1 MAKLTAEE
9 IPQPDCAP
17 GAPHPRE
24 TPVLLGQDSAQDA
37 FLAAYNGARMHHAWL
52 ITGPR
57 GVGKATLAWRIAKFL
72 LSQPES
78 DDGQDSMFVA
88 TPAPT
93 TLDCD
98 ENHPAVRR
106 ALSLGEPR
114 LFLCR
119 RPWDEKAK
127 RLKKEIT
134 VDEVRKLKSF
144 FALSAADGGWRV
156 AIVDDVDQMN
166 TSAANALLKVLEEP
180 PEKTILLLVSHQ
192 PARLLP
198 TIRSR
203 CRDLRCSAL
212 SAETQNA
219 ALMQAD
225 PNNSADAA
233 TTELS
238 GGSVGAALRLVQA
251 DGAQRYAALVAL
263 ANTAP
268 GMDRAAAITIAE
280 KCAGAANAETYD
292 ITVILID
299 LLLTRLARYGATQP
313 TQWIEAAPAEARTLA
328 KLAPNA
334 HAARKWANLAQDLS
348 ARVGHARAVNLD
360 PSGVILDMLLKLDE
374 AARP

>member
-1 MAKLTAEE
+1 MATLSADE
-9 IPQPDCAP
+9 IPEPDRAS
-17 GAPHPRE
+17 GAPHPRD
-24 TPVLLGQDSAQDA
+24 TVHLFGQDAAQTAFLDA
-37 FLAAYNGARMHHAWL
+37 FNSARMHHAWM

-72 LSQPES
+72 LSQPSE
-78 DDGQDSMFVA
+78 DAGQDNMFGA
-88 TPAPT
+88 PPTPT
-93 TLDCD
+93 TLEVD

-156 AIVDDVDQMN
+156 AIVDDMDLLN
-166 TSAANALLKVLEEP
+166 TSAANALLKVSEEP
-180 PEKTILLLVSHQ
+180 PKKTILLLVSHQ

-203 CRDLRCSAL
+203 CRDLRCATL
-212 SAETQNA
+212 PADLQTA
-219 ALMQAD
+219 ALEQAGFD
-225 PNNSADAA
+225 TSDDTA
-233 TTELS
+233 TGELS
-238 GGSVGAALRLVQA
+238 GGSVGAALRLAQA
-251 DGAQRYAALVAL
+251 DGASRYAALVNL
-263 ANTAP
+263 AATAP
-268 GMDRAAAITIAE
+268 ALDRAAALSIAE
-280 KCAGAANAETYD
+280 KCAGVANAEIYEV
-292 ITVILID
+292 TVSLID
-299 LLLTRLARYGATQP
+299 LLLNRLARFGALQP
-313 TQWIEAAPAEARTLA
+313 TDWIEAAPNEYATLT

-334 HAARKWANLAQDLS
+334 HAARKWAQLAQDLS

-360 PSGVILDMLLKLDE
+360 PSSVILDMLLKLDE

>member
-1 MAKLTAEE
+1 MATLSADE
-9 IPQPDCAP
+9 IPEPDCAP

-24 TPVLLGQDSAQDA
+24 TQRLLGQDAAEAAFLDA
-37 FLAAYNGARMHHAWL
+37 FNSARMHHAWM

-72 LSQPES
+72 LSQPEG
-78 DDGQDSMFVA
+78 DVDQDSMFGA
-88 TPAPT
+88 PPAPT
-93 TLDCD
+93 TLDPE

-106 ALSLGEPR
+106 AMSLGEPR

-119 RPWDEKAK
+119 RPWDDKAK
-127 RLKKEIT
+127 RLKKDIT

-144 FALSAADGGWRV
+144 FSLSATDGGWRI
-156 AIVDDVDQMN
+156 AIVDDMDLLN

-180 PEKTILLLVSHQ
+180 PAKTILLLVSHQ

-203 CRDLRCSAL
+203 CRDLRCISL
-212 SAETQNA
+212 PSDVQSA
-219 ALMQAD
+219 ALEQAGYAD
-225 PNNSADAA
+225 AHDAA

-238 GGSVGAALRLVQA
+238 GGSVGAALRLTQS
-251 DGAQRYAALVAL
+251 DGANRYAALVSL
-263 ANTAP
+263 AKSAP
-268 GMDRAAAITIAE
+268 GLDRSTALSIAD
-280 KCAGAANAETYD
+280 KCIGAANAETYD
-292 ITVILID
+292 ITVSLID
-299 LLLTRLARYGATQP
+299 LLLNRLARFGALQP
-313 TQWIEAAPAEARTLA
+313 THWTEAAPNEAATLS

-334 HAARKWANLAQDLS
+334 AAARKWANLAQELS

-360 PSGVILDMLLKLDE
+360 PSSVILDMLLKLDE

>member
-1 MAKLTAEE
+1 MATIIADE
-9 IPQPDCAP
+9 IPEPDCAP
-17 GAPHPRE
+17 GAPHPRD
-24 TPVLLGQDSAQDA
+24 TASLLGQAPAESAFLDA
-37 FLAAYNGARMHHAWL
+37 FNSARMHHAWL

-72 LSQPES
+72 LCQPE
-78 DDGQDSMFVA
+78 DDANQDSMFGSP
-88 TPAPT
+88 PAPT
-93 TLDCD
+93 SLDSD

-106 ALSLGEPR
+106 AKSLGEPR

-127 RLKKEIT
+127 RLKKDIT

-144 FALSAADGGWRV
+144 FTLSAADGGWRV
-156 AIVDDVDQMN
+156 AIVDDMDQMN

-180 PEKTILLLVSHQ
+180 PEKTILLLISHQ

-203 CRDLRCSAL
+203 CRDLRCQSLPAMLQAQALEKAGFENANDSAI
-212 SAETQNA
+212 A
-219 ALMQAD
+219 
-225 PNNSADAA
+225 
-233 TTELS
+233 ELS
-238 GGSVGAALRLVQA
+238 GGSVGAALRLAQA
-251 DGAQRYAALVAL
+251 DGAERYAALVKL
-263 ANTAP
+263 AATAP
-268 GMDRAAAITIAE
+268 GLDRTAALSIAD

-292 ITVILID
+292 ITVNLID
-299 LLLTRLARYGATQP
+299 LLLNRLARFGALLP
-313 TQWIEAAPAEARTLA
+313 TEWIEAAPNEYAALS

-334 HAARKWANLAQDLS
+334 HAARKWAQLAQDLS

-360 PSGVILDMLLKLDE
+360 PSSVILDMLLKLDE